1 MAEFCLECLNKIS
14 DTHYK
19 PRHVKFFSGVDLCE
33 ECGKY
38 KKCVARINILG
49 ELADLRQARK
59 NIKKNTENHISQVR
73 KRLES
78 LEKINSNFKILVNI
92 CICDK
97 IELLL

>member
-33 ECGKY
+33 ECGEY

-49 ELADLRQARK
+49 ELSDLRQARK
-59 NIKKNTENHISQVR
+59 EYKEEYGKSYFPSKGKIR
-73 KRLES
+73 KFREH
-78 LEKINSNFKILVNI
+78 K
-92 CICDK
+92 
-97 IELLL
+97 